1 MPLRLGAT
9 WASNTRLALLQRC
22 SSLDVRE
29 TPWRPAEL
37 QVKCRICTTE
47 LSYVNKST
55 SSMLRHYR
63 ARHEHEVPETPRINS
78 ATRKQ
83 MLDEALLNFIV
94 TDCQPLSI
102 VESEGFRELV
112 QVLEPSYVLPT
123 RKTIKKTLE
132 KKYEEERERVK
143 LEVQQAVAIT
153 FGNIWIWKWEGR
165 QKNST
170 ADAIQEVQRY
180 LAEGNVARSQD
191 PLKYWD
197 QQKTTF
203 PNLFQ
208 LSLHFL
214 CTPASSVPCERVF
227 STAGEIITKKR
238 NRLKFNT
245 LGKTGFLNK
254 NM

>member
-1 MPLRLGAT
+1 MSCSGHVTDHELFRSRDRYAT
-9 WASNTRLALLQRC
+9 CVALTPARQTVFIRKRICQRDAAANRIPALLSLV
-22 SSLDVRE
+22 SSNLSSSEIMEQPTHGKRKSSAVWEYFDHISE
-29 TPWRPAEL
+29 TK
-37 QVKCRICTTE
+37 VKCRICTTE

-94 TDCQPLSI
+94 MDCQPLSI

-123 RKTIKKTLE
+123 RKTIKKILE

-165 QKNST
+165 QKTLLQMPYKRSNVT
-170 ADAIQEVQRY
+170 WQR
-180 LAEGNVARSQD
+180 E
-191 PLKYWD
+191 
-197 QQKTTF
+197 
-203 PNLFQ
+203 
-208 LSLHFL
+208 
-214 CTPASSVPCERVF
+214 
-227 STAGEIITKKR
+227 
-238 NRLKFNT
+238 
-245 LGKTGFLNK
+245 
-254 NM
+254 M